1 MADGTAKLGKSSIAL
16 VSISAFQAN
25 SSTVQV
31 EAASHAIL
39 SFNDLTS
46 TGPVSVSA
54 SVLTSAALSAYRSS
68 ITINTTMNQTVM
80 TKTDLP
86 STNDS
91 RLSRPSSS
99 KLQAP
104 DLSSNFSLVNGSAS
118 SPKSTRNM
126 SEYTTIKPTLFG
138 HLPAAS
144 NIAMLKNSSIYATSV
159 RSGSDPM
166 SDYRSLKYKVFP
178 VPQPN
183 NTLKH
188 TSPGLTSG
196 FRPGSFI
203 NSSTSLNHARSTGAI
218 PASITAL
225 PKPTGYLNGTP
236 LWPLNATL
244 PPQLDYGIM
253 PLIHGGA
260 CTMGMTCSGCTNYNA
275 QSCSCANSVSKWYYG
290 HNRTTITTRLCTSIL
305 IGPIPGSTQPMTC
318 SMGTTVSIAVPYDAP
333 KAHCCDKCD
342 IRADEVQLLFWP
354 DTGASKISESH
365 GALTLTA
372 STLERNGLEGSKL
385 VSDGYT
391 YMSPSVYISYK
402 NLQAAVSCVTTMI
415 AASAWSPMGPALTT
429 IRPYEAKALS
439 TAKCFAPRQDGMNLG
454 YFNSSDNSFLSGI
467 FNGWDAV
474 DYQDFISIPPEEKV
488 ISRYQ
493 TCFPQLTTRLGV
505 DIAMN
510 MYTAPR
516 LSIPGDVTDIDPLW
530 KSWGRG
536 TCTPIG
542 LGAADPPQVLRTKTA
557 MLSLSASPTVSA
569 NAGSGVTSVVSALPA
584 AAPTDGVTAIRTSMD
599 AIESPMT
606 GIENPDQ
613 ILDSDSTKTSAFL
626 ATSITPIIDPVST
639 LDPNDPGL
647 EGNGKSSA
655 PNLPNPIY
663 ESAATN
669 QGPSP
674 SSPAVLPAN
683 VGASWP
689 ATTQVAQMPD
699 NLQQAPP
706 SPSQVLTFPPNIQ
719 MPDAASVA
727 NPNSVPITLSPVSPA
742 KVQIA
747 PNSPPSGIAPFIAQ
761 GFSGEPVQPVA
772 PPDSQ
777 TNNKDP
783 PAPAF
788 EPGEPEQGSSITN
801 PPETSTE
808 RDVPIANLLLG
819 SPQVVQ
825 SVNGELQVGDQTLQF
840 GSQTTISGHTV
851 DYPNPSSLVVDR
863 TTYSVSP
870 ISDSNPLIIDN
881 QPVQRRTSGALAVA
895 GTTIQP
901 NQQATISGHVYS
913 LAGTSD
919 VVVDQST
926 YLLPPTEN
934 AFLIQAQQTPTPPI
948 PQNTPVA
955 LGNGI
960 VITPQIAPSNPTS
973 NPVFGFPNGE
983 VISNG
988 GPPIVVSGNTY
999 SVLPSNQGFLVNGV
1013 STLAIPIPSLTTP
1026 PTLHINSETVTP
1038 APTGFLVGG
1047 ASILPGAPAVTI
1059 SGTPI
1064 SLDESS
1070 HLYVGSSVIALS
1082 MTPSLSVFT
1091 AGSQTI
1097 TPKPG
1102 GFAIGSTSI
1111 SPGGPAVTVS
1121 GTVLSL
1127 DLSSHLRIGSSTMTL
1142 NSGTLSDSLIFTAGA
1157 LTFSA
1162 NPTGF
1167 TVGSATILPDGPATT
1182 IDGTVISLD
1191 ASSHLYIGS
1200 SVATLPSQPTSI
1212 LTGSTMAT
1220 LASPSQ
1226 TASIFTI
1233 GTQTF
1238 TANPNGFQI
1247 AGTTLTPG
1255 GPAATVSGITVSLA
1269 QNGNLDI
1276 GSSTISFLPQIDYL
1290 STMRG
1295 GILTTVKV
1303 SGYQTK
1309 LASGLA
1315 QADLGSPVASETS
1328 NIATAGLIKGTGI
1341 VADKHKSIA
1350 RKEGRWGLWIMTV
1363 FWSSFVVFSIWIL

>member
-1 MADGTAKLGKSSIAL
+1 M
-16 VSISAFQAN
+16 
-25 SSTVQV
+25 
-31 EAASHAIL
+31 
-39 SFNDLTS
+39 
-46 TGPVSVSA
+46 SVSA
-54 SVLTSAALSAYRSS
+54 SALPSTALSANRSS
-68 ITINTTMNQTVM
+68 IMINTTMDQTVM
-80 TKTDLP
+80 TKSDLP
-86 STNDS
+86 STDDS
-91 RLSRPSSS
+91 RLSRPSSG

-104 DLSSNFSLVNGSAS
+104 GLFSNSSLVNGSAS
-118 SPKSTRNM
+118 GPKSTRNM
-126 SEYTTIKPTLFG
+126 SEYTTIRPTLSG
-138 HLPAAS
+138 HLPAAAD
-144 NIAMLKNSSIYATSV
+144 IAMLKNSSIYATSI
-159 RSGSDPM
+159 RSGSHPV
-166 SDYRSLKYKVFP
+166 SDHSSLKDKVFP
-178 VPQPN
+178 VLQPN
-183 NTLKH
+183 NTLKP
-188 TSPGLTSG
+188 TSPGLASG
-196 FRPGSFI
+196 SRPGSLI
-203 NSSTSLNHARSTGAI
+203 HSSGSLDHARSTGAV

-290 HNRTTITTRLCTSIL
+290 HNRTTITTRLCTSLL

-365 GALTLTA
+365 GALTMTA
-372 STLERNGLEGSKL
+372 STLEKKSIEESRL

-391 YMSPSVYISYK
+391 YVSPSVYISYK

-474 DYQDFISIPPEEKV
+474 DYQDLLSIPPEEKV

-493 TCFPQLTTRLGV
+493 TCFPQLTTRLGG

-516 LSIPGDVTDIDPLW
+516 LSIPGDVTDIDPTW
-530 KSWGRG
+530 RSWGRG

-542 LGAADPPQVLRTKTA
+542 LGAADPPRVLKTKTA
-557 MLSLSASPTVSA
+557 MVSISASPTVSA
-569 NAGSGVTSVVSALPA
+569 NGGSGVTSIIPALPA
-584 AAPTDGVTAIRTSMD
+584 AAATDGVTATRTSMD
-599 AIESPMT
+599 PIESPT
-606 GIENPDQ
+606 NGIENPDQ

-639 LDPNDPGL
+639 LDPNDPSL

-674 SSPAVLPAN
+674 PSPAVLPAN

-699 NLQQAPP
+699 NVQQAPP

-719 MPDAASVA
+719 VPDAASVA

-747 PNSPPSGIAPFIAQ
+747 PNSPPAGIAPFIAQ

-788 EPGEPEQGSSITN
+788 EPGESEQGSSITN

-808 RDVPIANLLLG
+808 GDVPIANLLG
-819 SPQVVQ
+819 SPRVAQ
-825 SVNGELQVGDQTLQF
+825 SVSGGLQVGDQTFQP
-840 GSQTTISGHTV
+840 GSQTTFSGHTV

-870 ISDSNPLIIDN
+870 ISDSNPLVIDN
-881 QPVQRRTSGALAVA
+881 QPIQRRPSGALEVA
-895 GTTIQP
+895 KTTIQP

-926 YLLPPTEN
+926 YSLPPTEN

-948 PQNTPVA
+948 PQNTPVT

-983 VISNG
+983 VMSNG
-988 GPPIVVSGNTY
+988 SPPIVVLGNTY

-1013 STLAIPIPSLTTP
+1013 STLAIPISSPTTS
-1026 PTLHINSETVTP
+1026 PTLHINSETITP
-1038 APTGFLVGG
+1038 APTGFMVGS

-1064 SLDESS
+1064 SLDASS
-1070 HLYVGSSVIALS
+1070 HLYIGSSVMALG
-1082 MTPSLSVFT
+1082 MTPSPSVFT
-1091 AGSQTI
+1091 VGSQTI

-1111 SPGGPAVTVS
+1111 FPGGPAVTVS

-1127 DLSSHLRIGSSTMTL
+1127 DSSSHLRIGSSSMTL
-1142 NSGTLSDSLIFTAGA
+1142 NSGILSNSLIFTAGA
-1157 LTFSA
+1157 VTFSA

-1167 TVGSATILPDGPATT
+1167 MIGSATIVPGGPATT
-1182 IDGTVISLD
+1182 IDGTAISLD
-1191 ASSHLYIGS
+1191 ASSHLYMGS

-1212 LTGSTMAT
+1212 LTGSTMGT

-1238 TANPNGFQI
+1238 TASPNGFQI

-1255 GPAATVSGITVSLA
+1255 GPAATVSGTIVSLA

-1276 GSSTISFLPQIDYL
+1276 GSSTISLLPQTAYL
-1290 STMRG
+1290 STMVDG
-1295 GILTTVKV
+1295 VLTTVKV
-1303 SGYQTK
+1303 SGYPTES
-1309 LASGLA
+1309 ASVLA
-1315 QADLGSPVASETS
+1315 QADLGSPVVSGTS
-1328 NIATAGLIKGTGI
+1328 NITTAGLIKGTGI

-1350 RKEGRWGLWIMTV
+1350 IKEGRWGLWIMTV
-1363 FWSSFVVFSIWIL
+1363 FWSSFVVYSIWIL